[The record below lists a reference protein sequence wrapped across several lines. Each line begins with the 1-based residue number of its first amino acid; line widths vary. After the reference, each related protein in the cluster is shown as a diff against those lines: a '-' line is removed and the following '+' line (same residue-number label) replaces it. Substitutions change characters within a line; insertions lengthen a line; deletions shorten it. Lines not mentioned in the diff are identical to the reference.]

1 MFFISYIFLMVVTII
16 IGFVSYIST
25 LTTIRRSIEDY
36 NLAMVQQTKTIID
49 EKMMTVEKAAID
61 IAFNVL
67 TDRISNMTE
76 IKDGESLFTASQLI
90 QDINYIKGNNNFIK
104 EIYIYFNNSN
114 MVISDEGMF
123 DSIGYYQ
130 KLAKNKNLTFEQW
143 KNLYSIDAF
152 RGYRPVKP
160 LGDET
165 EPEIITFQQSL
176 SFYKTSKPRGSIVI
190 VIDKSYIKALL
201 ETTNIS
207 NNGAILIYN
216 SDNELMLTLG
226 QKDCIVDIDQEKLNN
241 EGMYQVNSKQGKL
254 IISKVQSASTGWK
267 YVSVIPISI
276 YYRSVSNVK
285 KLVIIITM
293 IQVIFGCLVALL
305 MSWKNYEPIKKSFQR
320 IKSVFGYGEDVL
332 ESEYFKVVDEITST
346 TLKENNEIKDSMI
359 KLQPLLKDDLLNQ
372 LFKGIGTDYN
382 CKQIE
387 ENLKSVGINF
397 ITNKF
402 CVCKVHIDDC
412 SKFTSSSS
420 IQERALTTLAITN
433 TIERINK
440 ESYNIFSSDIDK
452 ENIAVL
458 FNSKRAVED
467 SNLNLEEMYKDLVS
481 HVQKS
486 QRIIE
491 ENFSILI
498 SIGISYIHENI
509 GSISLAFKEAEEALN
524 YSMIRGFGSFIEF
537 KETGHSIST
546 YAYDMQTEMQ
556 LINYIKTGDSK
567 NVHAILNEVF
577 NRTLG
582 LNDQPLDEVKCI
594 FYDMSST
601 IIKLMDELHIDNIAI
616 EGFNKNSLNLLL
628 KCKNI
633 RQMQSKLED
642 IALALCDYINSNK
655 KSHNVELK
663 EKFQKIILE
672 NYDKNYISLV
682 WVAEELRLNPT
693 YLSYLFKELMGET
706 FTNYI
711 SKLRIDKGKTLL
723 KETDYSLQKIA
734 EQVGYTNS
742 GVFIKVFKKFEG
754 CTPGKYREAVNSR
767 S

>member
-90 QDINYIKGNNNFIK
+90 QDIKYIKGNNNFIK

-130 KLAKNKNLTFEQW
+130 KLTKNKNLTFEQW

-452 ENIAVL
+452 ENIAIL
-458 FNSKRAVED
+458 FNNKKAVRGGNLGSD
-467 SNLNLEEMYKDLVS
+467 LNLEKMYNDLVS
-481 HVQKS
+481 SIYKS

-491 ENFSILI
+491 ESFSILI
-498 SIGISYIHENI
+498 SVGISNIHENTE
-509 GSISLAFKEAEEALN
+509 SISLAFKEADEALN
-524 YSMIRGFGSFIEF
+524 YSMIKGFGSFIEF
-537 KETGHSIST
+537 KETGYTIST

-567 NVHAILNEVF
+567 NVHDILNEVF
-577 NRTLG
+577 NKTLG
-582 LNDQPLDEVKCI
+582 LNNQSLDEVRCI

-601 IIKLMDELHIDNIAI
+601 IIKLIDELHIDNITI

-628 KCKNI
+628 KCRNI

-663 EKFQKIILE
+663 EK
-672 NYDKNYISLV
+672 
-682 WVAEELRLNPT
+682 LRLSQLP
-693 YLSYLFKELMGET
+693 
-706 FTNYI
+706 
-711 SKLRIDKGKTLL
+711 
-723 KETDYSLQKIA
+723 
-734 EQVGYTNS
+734 
-742 GVFIKVFKKFEG
+742 
-754 CTPGKYREAVNSR
+754 
-767 S
+767 